1 MDFRAELRI
10 VSKPCLPW
18 SLSRTPED
26 TTLFHMM
33 KAGFKTE
40 SAATIPGTRAV
51 ERVLSLLRAFPENG
65 PKRSLTELAAEAGLN
80 KSTAHRMLAVLERE
94 GFVVRSPESGAFQ
107 LGPEMIVLGSRALRA
122 FDVREAARPELEALA
137 EITGEDVTLESL
149 VGAQVLI
156 LDEARGRS
164 LLGLDSSIGTRWP
177 AHATATGK
185 VLNAFS
191 AAPMTEPPGGL
202 QPITD
207 HTITSWSQWTA
218 ALSRV
223 REQGYATN
231 IEELEYGYVSVA
243 APVYD
248 REGRTT
254 VSLSIGG
261 SVHRVTGDRIPALA
275 ASVRQAAARLS
286 NRLGYRPD
294 LRGS

>member
-1 MDFRAELRI
+1 
-10 VSKPCLPW
+10 
-18 SLSRTPED
+18 
-26 TTLFHMM
+26 MM

-80 KSTAHRMLAVLERE
+80 KSTAHRMLSVLERE

-122 FDVREAARPELEALA
+122 FDVREAARPELEGLA

-185 VLNAFS
+185 VLSAFS
-191 AAPMTEPPGGL
+191 AAPMPEPPGGL
-202 QPITD
+202 QAITD

-261 SVHRVTGDRIPALA
+261 SVHRVTGDRIPFRTELNGPDLA
-275 ASVRQAAARLS
+275 AIQEPR
-286 NRLGYRPD
+286 
-294 LRGS
+294 